1 MNKQIRAISTIIM
14 LTLTLG
20 SLSLPLF
27 GKPQKMVIGRKGT
40 LYLNSSVWAGDKLL
54 KWGTYQVQHVVEGN
68 DHVIVIKDVPS
79 GASHRG
85 NTIPG
90 KEVARLMCKLEPS
103 NKEWKNT
110 MIMLRTNAKGE
121 KEISEI
127 HVAGEKFI
135 HLL

>member
-27 GKPQKMVIGRKGT
+27 AKPQKMVIGRKGT

-54 KWGTYQVQHVVEGN
+54 KWGTYQVQHVVEDN
-68 DHVIVIKDVPS
+68 DHVIVFKDVPS

-85 NTIPG
+85 NTIPD